1 MYALFY
7 GIETV
12 LHAFEYGIFPINK
25 IEGTSWSKQMLNK
38 RMRFMN

>member
-7 GIETV
+7 GMETV

-25 IEGTSWSKQMLNK
+25 IEGTS
-38 RMRFMN
+38 